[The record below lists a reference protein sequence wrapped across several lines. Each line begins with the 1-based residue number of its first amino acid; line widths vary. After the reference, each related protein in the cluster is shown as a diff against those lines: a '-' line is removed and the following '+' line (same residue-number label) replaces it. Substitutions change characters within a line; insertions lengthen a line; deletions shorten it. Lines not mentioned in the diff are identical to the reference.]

1 MIFDVLEGGPEQL
14 VVVADEE
21 GAVTAAGFGSV
32 ERVLSLAPAG
42 EQPVPG
48 ELPGVRAEWEAY
60 LAGDVHALDRV
71 MVRQAGSPVRAEV
84 WDALRQ
90 VPPGHPI
97 SYGDMAEVIGR
108 PRAARAVG
116 SACGANHVAPFVPC
130 HRVIAADGTLGGYGY
145 GLPIKKWLLEHE
157 ATATDQA
164 VSRRH

>member
-1 MIFDVLEGGPEQL
+1 M
-14 VVVADEE
+14 
-21 GAVTAAGFGSV
+21 
-32 ERVLSLAPAG
+32 
-42 EQPVPG
+42 
-48 ELPGVRAEWEAY
+48 
-60 LAGDVHALDRV
+60 V
-71 MVRQAGSPVRAEV
+71 MVPPRMAQKPIGMSRRAIGSPVRAEV

-97 SYGDMAEVIGR
+97 SYGEMAEVIGR

-164 VSRRH
+164 VSGRH